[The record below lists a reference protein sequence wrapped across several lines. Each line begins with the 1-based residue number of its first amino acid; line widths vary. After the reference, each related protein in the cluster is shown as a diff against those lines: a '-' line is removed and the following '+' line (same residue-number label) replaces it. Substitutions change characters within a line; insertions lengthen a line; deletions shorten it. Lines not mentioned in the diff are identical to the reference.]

1 MNIDSHSETEP
12 RTRKEAAL
20 RRSLYLYV
28 LDHLNRNGAYD
39 RTPLPDGNDEYLA
52 GLREIQLLAASLN
65 AGDVERV
72 TDLFLL
78 LQQWM
83 EKEDEETEER
93 LYALVAGSPVILY
106 FRPLTTLLLK
116 QQEALPFALLELA
129 RRWLYLGAHRQVVN
143 FAYLLC
149 SLFGFERIRASFS
162 PDLYKDLFTMARCE
176 EFTPALCLA
185 CAVAEERP
193 QRELWTLARS
203 TWRFG
208 NLLVSALLD
217 YDTPK
222 QKAWILQ
229 RSVAGRVYWPDVSG
243 YLLEQGGVRAR
254 LEAGGLSRPQFLRAA
269 RLLAAYTAS
278 YLQPLEA
285 APFPFSAVLTPPRTR
300 PALGPLVDALLQG
313 GEPYAA
319 DPDFLL
325 NLDMIRNHLAALT
338 EAPAYGQLDPNRLQ
352 LLLGR
357 CDALLC
363 RTDHFREVRDAL
375 RGPRPIRP
383 ELVSLAQVL
392 EIDVWPDF
400 YAYYRRHR
408 SRLDILLYLLQMAGP
423 KGPAPK
429 KERRQRCRAL
439 FGILAPLGELPW
451 SFDDPLFQALRDC
464 LADQPCKE
472 AVPYVRAALRSQAFP
487 VRWTGVIILLQWP
500 PQTVTPALRR
510 ALSELLLL
518 PDPEEMHARIQTLLD
533 GAQDPEQWRR
543 LALRDQLPPPE
554 PDGDTGTGPTV
565 RPVLLQ

>member
-1 MNIDSHSETEP
+1 MTIDSHSETEP

-285 APFPFSAVLTPPRTR
+285 APFPFSAVLTPPRAR

-363 RTDHFREVRDAL
+363 RTDHFREVRD
-375 RGPRPIRP
+375 
-383 ELVSLAQVL
+383 
-392 EIDVWPDF
+392 
-400 YAYYRRHR
+400 
-408 SRLDILLYLLQMAGP
+408 
-423 KGPAPK
+423 
-429 KERRQRCRAL
+429 
-439 FGILAPLGELPW
+439 
-451 SFDDPLFQALRDC
+451 
-464 LADQPCKE
+464 
-472 AVPYVRAALRSQAFP
+472 ALRSQAFP

>member
-1 MNIDSHSETEP
+1 MTIDSHSETEP

-193 QRELWTLARS
+193 QRELWALARS

-285 APFPFSAVLTPPRTR
+285 APFPFSAVLTPPRAR

-363 RTDHFREVRDAL
+363 RTDHFREVR
-375 RGPRPIRP
+375 
-383 ELVSLAQVL
+383 
-392 EIDVWPDF
+392 
-400 YAYYRRHR
+400 
-408 SRLDILLYLLQMAGP
+408 
-423 KGPAPK
+423 
-429 KERRQRCRAL
+429 
-439 FGILAPLGELPW
+439 
-451 SFDDPLFQALRDC
+451 
-464 LADQPCKE
+464 
-472 AVPYVRAALRSQAFP
+472 AALRSQAFP

-500 PQTVTPALRR
+500 PQAVTQALRR